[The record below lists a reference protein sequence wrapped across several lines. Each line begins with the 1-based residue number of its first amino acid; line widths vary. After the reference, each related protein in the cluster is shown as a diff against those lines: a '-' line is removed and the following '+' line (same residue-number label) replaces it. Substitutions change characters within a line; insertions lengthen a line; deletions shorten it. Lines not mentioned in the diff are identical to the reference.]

1 METKQLELFSENDFE
16 PQKVYLWKT
25 KHWVIIDNLDR
36 SNFETTRKI
45 HYKMIIDTIG
55 GIVYDENSIETTP
68 LRDDKKAG
76 KLNISEYFM
85 LACLLKEKGIYLY
98 NKKLGKPILKNR

>member
-16 PQKVYLWKT
+16 PQKVYLLKT
-25 KHWVIIDNLDR
+25 KNWVIIDNLNR
-36 SNFETTRKI
+36 NNFEATRNK

-55 GIVYDENSIETTP
+55 GLVYDENCIETTP
-68 LRDDKKAG
+68 LRDDTKAE

-85 LACLLKEKGIYLY
+85 LASLLKEKGLYLY